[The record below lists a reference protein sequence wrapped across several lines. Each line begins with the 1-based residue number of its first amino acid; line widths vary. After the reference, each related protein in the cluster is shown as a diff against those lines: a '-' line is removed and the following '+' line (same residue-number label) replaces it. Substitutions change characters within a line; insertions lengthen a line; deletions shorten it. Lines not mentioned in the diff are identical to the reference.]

1 MALSASTVLQESMGS
16 MKLHIIKFA
25 SVDTAGDT
33 YASGIPGIV
42 SVWANATTG
51 STVGKNG
58 CSCGVTTA
66 GATGA
71 IFVSPAVA
79 GSVTLFVMSKS

>member
-1 MALSASTVLQESMGS
+1 MALTASTVLQESMGS

-25 SVDTAGDT
+25 TVDTAGDT
-33 YASGIPGIV
+33 YTSKIPGIV

-51 STVGKNG
+51 STTGLNG
-58 CSCGVTTA
+58 CSCGVTT
-66 GATGA
+66 GASSGA
-71 IFVSPAVA
+71 IFISPAVA